1 MVLIICACMP
11 PLLRDSVVL
20 DFFLQESTMVL
31 MAILWVVAIWLFWK
45 SKGWRWVRILCV
57 LFLLPDTLYLAALL
71 QVMHY
76 LSHHGPH

>member
-1 MVLIICACMP
+1 
-11 PLLRDSVVL
+11 
-20 DFFLQESTMVL
+20 MVL

-45 SKGWRWVRILCV
+45 SKGRRWVRILCV